1 MLLLLFLQ
9 LLKVFFLCIIFI
21 LESSIKPLVKGD
33 AIELLVKL
41 ISSHFQHYLITGY
54 SLYALYLLAQCGIE
68 LFYSISFNRRI
79 Y

>member
-9 LLKVFFLCIIFI
+9 LLKVVFTIIIFI

-41 ISSHFQHYLITGY
+41 ISTHFQHYLITGY
-54 SLYALYLLAQCGIE
+54 SLYALYLLAQCGM
-68 LFYSISFNRRI
+68 SFSFMI
-79 Y
+79 HS